1 MINGSPRFRLAGSR
15 TRHVLFFLSFLCVL
29 CASVASFP
37 STPRS
42 GIEMPPPLP
51 PLREQDRVRQEWL
64 KARLDRVLPG
74 LMRRHGVSMWIVLC
88 REYNEDP
95 VFFSLVS
102 PSVMAARR
110 RTILV
115 FNDLGAEKGLERLA
129 LGGGSNGGLYTVYR
143 DPELE
148 GRELW
153 GQAQWALLRKLVDD
167 RKPATIGVNV
177 SHTHAFADGLSAG
190 EREQLEATLGPWTSR
205 LVRAENLAVD
215 YVSVRVPEMLP
226 TYRHLQRIVHA
237 LIARAF
243 SSEVITPGRTTTDDV
258 AWWLRQQVN
267 DLGLGEWFPPS
278 VSVQRPGAGARE
290 YTAPA
295 AATVIERGDH
305 LHTDFG
311 IQAFGL
317 ATDTQH
323 VGYVLKA
330 GETEPPAGL
339 KAALARS
346 NRLQDLL
353 LERMRP
359 GRTGND
365 VLTDTLAAMKAAG
378 LEGSVYTHPIGDH
391 GHGAG
396 PLIGMW
402 DRQQPVPGRG
412 DVLLLPSTWFSIELQ
427 ATTPVP
433 EWDDQRVR
441 SAQEEDAVLGEDGK
455 MSWVLERQTRYHLVR

>member
-1 MINGSPRFRLAGSR
+1 MTRLRILLSWSCAAGALAISAP
-15 TRHVLFFLSFLCVL
+15 VW
-29 CASVASFP
+29 AA
-37 STPRS
+37 
-42 GIEMPPPLP
+42 EAAEPLP
-51 PLREQDRVRQEWL
+51 TLRQQHEIRQGWL
-64 KARLDRVLPG
+64 KLRLERVLPT
-74 LMRRHGVSMWIVLC
+74 LMRRHGIAMWIVAC

-115 FNDLGAEKGLERLA
+115 FYDRGPEKGVERLA
-129 LGGGSNGGLYTVYR
+129 LGGGSNGGLYEVYR
-143 DPELE
+143 DPEVQ

-167 RKPATIGVNV
+167 RKPASIAVNV

-190 EREQLEATLGPWTSR
+190 EREQLEAALGPWTSR

-215 YVSVRVPEMLP
+215 YVSVRLPEMLP
-226 TYRHLQRIVHA
+226 TYRQLMRIVHA

-243 SSEVITPGRTTTDDV
+243 SSEVITPGQTTTEDV
-258 AWWLRQQVN
+258 VWWLRQQVN
-267 DLGLGEWFPPS
+267 GMGLAEWFPPS
-278 VSVQRPGAGARE
+278 VTVQRPGAAAGSVIGER
-290 YTAPA
+290 TAV
-295 AATVIERGDH
+295 VIERGDH

-311 IQAFGL
+311 IKAVGL

-323 VGYVLKA
+323 VGYVLQP
-330 GETEPPAGL
+330 GEEDAPPGL
-339 KAALARS
+339 RRALMDS

-353 LERMRP
+353 FERLRP
-359 GRTGND
+359 GRTGNE
-365 VLTDTLAAMKAAG
+365 VLADTLAAMKAARIDG
-378 LEGSVYTHPIGDH
+378 TVYTHPIGDH

-396 PLIGMW
+396 PLIGLW
-402 DRQQPVPGRG
+402 DRQQGVPGRG

-433 EWDDQRVR
+433 EWDGQEVR
-441 SAQEEDAVLGEDGK
+441 SAQEEDAVLGEDGAV
-455 MSWVLERQTRYHLVR
+455 SWVLERQTRYHLVR